1 MTASSGSG
9 PRLCDGTKQLW
20 ILLRSAYADLRE
32 FINLYVILGSSREFL
47 GAEPVAAHRK
57 IEMTECTAP
66 LRRTDS
72 NLDTAS

>member
-1 MTASSGSG
+1 MIARDLSRYCAITQKL
-9 PRLCDGTKQLW
+9 R
-20 ILLRSAYADLRE
+20 IVLRSADADLRE

-66 LRRTDS
+66 LRKTDS
-72 NLDTAS
+72 KLDTVS